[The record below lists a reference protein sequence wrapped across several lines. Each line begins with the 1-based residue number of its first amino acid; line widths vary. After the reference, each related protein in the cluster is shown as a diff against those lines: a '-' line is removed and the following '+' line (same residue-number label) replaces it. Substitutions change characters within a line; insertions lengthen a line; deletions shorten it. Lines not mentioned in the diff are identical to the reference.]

1 MDSHQINEGESFQQ
15 QNDVGQL
22 PPTSESLNQGTAD
35 NGVDDLYANSNGA
48 IDLSQSQE
56 FPGALMPNSGTSQ
69 NQIDLSGTAGDVVTP
84 INPPSTPE
92 TGNAGGLPSSS
103 SSSHGAKSKR
113 TRFEKTCYFDLENCV
128 NRFGGEQQSFE
139 TKPQGDN
146 RTSKDGI
153 YWSVLWFPGTRPDWN
168 EPRDLHIFIKVH
180 DPAKLA
186 NGWQISLKKIQVIAV
201 SLRGEQLKGGKRKS
215 SSCSAAT
222 DGGSQQGEN
231 AGESKL
237 EGGASL
243 AEVLENDI
251 QNDAT
256 QQDVQQDVQ
265 QEAAAVGV
273 VTKQEMDEI
282 FEASK
287 KTLDKPSDVLFN
299 QANMDHGW
307 KSYLTREQVIK
318 LADPTTGTMRLA
330 VTITRTRPYVPYNS
344 KSSTG
349 MVGLINRGATCY
361 MNALLQT
368 LYHTG
373 ALRMAVY
380 KMPTSDDPDGKS
392 VPVAL
397 QRVFHQLQTSTTA
410 VDTEQLTIAFG
421 WDQYDS
427 YVQHDVSS

>member
-1 MDSHQINEGESFQQ
+1 MDSHELINEGASFQQ
-15 QNDVGQL
+15 HSDVGQL
-22 PPTSESLNQGTAD
+22 PPTSDSLNQVP
-35 NGVDDLYANSNGA
+35 VDDLYATSNDA

-56 FPGALMPNSGTSQ
+56 FLGALMAPSGTSQ
-69 NQIDLSGTAGDVVTP
+69 NQIDLSGTAGDIVTP
-84 INPPSTPE
+84 TNPPSTPE

-103 SSSHGAKSKR
+103 SSSHGVKSKR
-113 TRFEKTCYFDLENCV
+113 VSRFEKTCYFDLENCV

-139 TKPQGDN
+139 TEPQADN

-153 YWSVLWFPGTRPDWN
+153 HWSVLWFPGTRPDWQ
-168 EPRDLHIFIKVH
+168 ECPGDLHIFIKVH
-180 DPAKLA
+180 DPDKLA

-215 SSCSAAT
+215 SSSSSSVAT

-265 QEAAAVGV
+265 QEAAAGV

-287 KTLDKPSDVLFN
+287 KTLEKPEDVLFN
-299 QANMDHGW
+299 QQCSDHGW
-307 KSYLTREQVIK
+307 RAYLTREQVIK

-330 VTITRTRPYVPYNS
+330 VTITRLRPYVPYNS

>member
-1 MDSHQINEGESFQQ
+1 MI
-15 QNDVGQL
+15 
-22 PPTSESLNQGTAD
+22 SLGRHSTT
-35 NGVDDLYANSNGA
+35 LK
-48 IDLSQSQE
+48 L
-56 FPGALMPNSGTSQ
+56 
-69 NQIDLSGTAGDVVTP
+69 P
-84 INPPSTPE
+84 INSE
-92 TGNAGGLPSSS
+92 
-103 SSSHGAKSKR
+103 
-113 TRFEKTCYFDLENCV
+113 FF
-128 NRFGGEQQSFE
+128 
-139 TKPQGDN
+139 
-146 RTSKDGI
+146 
-153 YWSVLWFPGTRPDWN
+153 
-168 EPRDLHIFIKVH
+168 LHIFIKVH

-215 SSCSAAT
+215 SSSSSSSAAT

-231 AGESKL
+231 AGEIL
-237 EGGASL
+237 
-243 AEVLENDI
+243 
-251 QNDAT
+251 
-256 QQDVQQDVQ
+256 
-265 QEAAAVGV
+265 
-273 VTKQEMDEI
+273 
-282 FEASK
+282 EASK
-287 KTLDKPSDVLFN
+287 KTLDKPGDVLFN
-299 QANMDHGW
+299 QDNMDHGW

-361 MNALLQT
+361 MNALLQM